1 MVKRVFVSGIN
12 TSTLPKIS
20 YKEANEL
27 LEKIKQGDEASKDYF
42 FMCNMRLV
50 LSISQRFMTSKENIN
65 DIFQVGCLGLLKAID
80 NFDLSVGV
88 RFSTYAVP
96 MIVGEI
102 KRFLRDNSAMRVS
115 RSLRD
120 IAYKVLKSKE
130 RLSKEY
136 EEVTLEQ
143 VASDLDIPLREVID
157 AIDALADPI
166 SLSDPIYSDGEDTIT
181 MQDSLV
187 DGGIT
192 PEKLTN
198 NMVLSD
204 AIDLLEP
211 RERQILSL
219 RYFSGKTQM
228 EVSDS
233 IGISQAQVSRLEKNA
248 LNHIKDYFER

>member
-1 MVKRVFVSGIN
+1 M
-12 TSTLPKIS
+12 
-20 YKEANEL
+20 
-27 LEKIKQGDEASKDYF
+27 
-42 FMCNMRLV
+42 
-50 LSISQRFMTSKENIN
+50 
-65 DIFQVGCLGLLKAID
+65 
-80 NFDLSVGV
+80 
-88 RFSTYAVP
+88 
-96 MIVGEI
+96 
-102 KRFLRDNSAMRVS
+102 
-115 RSLRD
+115 
-120 IAYKVLKSKE
+120 
-130 RLSKEY
+130 
-136 EEVTLEQ
+136 
-143 VASDLDIPLREVID
+143 ID

>member
-1 MVKRVFVSGIN
+1 MVKRVFISGIN
-12 TSTLPKIS
+12 TATLPKIT
-20 YKEANEL
+20 YKEANDL
-27 LEKIKQGDEASKDYF
+27 LYKIKQDDEQAKDYF
-42 FMCNMRLV
+42 FMCNIRLV
-50 LSISQRFMTSKENIN
+50 LSITQRFMTTKENVN
-65 DIFQVGCLGLLKAID
+65 DVFQVGCLGLLKAID

-120 IAYKVLKSKE
+120 TAYKVLKSKE

-136 EEVTLEQ
+136 DDVSLEQ
-143 VASDLDIPLREVID
+143 VALDLNITLKEVID
-157 AIDALADPI
+157 SIDALADPI
-166 SLSDPIYSDGEDTIT
+166 SLSDPVYTDGEDAIT

-187 DGGIT
+187 DNIST
-192 PEKLTN
+192 TERLTN
-198 NMVLSD
+198 NLDLAD
-204 AIDLLEP
+204 AIRLLEP
-211 RERQILSL
+211 RERQILSM

-233 IGISQAQVSRLEKNA
+233 VGISQAQVSRLEKNA
-248 LNHIKDYFER
+248 LNHIKRYFDV